1 MRKVIHGVVYF
12 KDSRRVLQIMKSF
25 CSCKRSAYQA
35 IHKHKLSG
43 NDVKKYCKKNYM
55 PLLNQRF
62 ISDATVEA
70 SKTIKEHALFGNKKL
85 WKDFQSG
92 KISKKKWQHI
102 RNSQL
107 YSRGDRTKNGNP
119 NIRVAE
125 NLLLINDPLKRG
137 LWLTGKLWLQE
148 PIASDCY
155 DVRIEALDNKFKIT
169 VSYNDIVVPTITD
182 KKLGVIGV
190 DCNPDGIA
198 VSELNYDGNLIK
210 HLYLKN
216 DKIRFARSGKRLYA
230 IREMAKK
237 VVSYAYDRRK
247 PIVIEQL
254 QFFKKHKGKKFNRM
268 SHNFIWKQLLDSIK
282 ARACRQGIE
291 IIEVP
296 AAYTSIVGKL
306 KFIQMYSI
314 PIHNAAAMV
323 IGRMGLGIVDKV
335 VASISEV
342 EDLVTL
348 EARSKSITLK
358 RKSFLW
364 FKSKFRVC
372 QKPPALTAPNL
383 EPMNNRHK
391 VQVPSQDG
399 KVIESNNRSDSC
411 QQTCSV
417 DFGEE
422 RLLDKFL

>member
-1 MRKVIHGVVYF
+1 MRKVIHGIVYF
-12 KDSRRVLQIMKSF
+12 EDSPRVLQLMKNF

-43 NDVKKYCKKNYM
+43 NAIKKHCKKDYM
-55 PLLNQRF
+55 PLLNQRY
-62 ISDATVEA
+62 IADAAVEA
-70 SKTIKEHALFGNKKL
+70 GKTIKEHALFGNRKL
-85 WKDFQSG
+85 WKEFQSG

-107 YSRGDRTKNGNP
+107 YSRGDKTKNGNP
-119 NIRVAE
+119 NIRVTG

-148 PIASDCY
+148 PITSDCY
-155 DVRIEALDNKFKIT
+155 DVRIEACDNKFKVT
-169 VSYNDIVVPTITD
+169 VSYNDVVVPIITD
-182 KKLGVIGV
+182 KKLGVVGI
-190 DCNPDGIA
+190 DCNPDGVA
-198 VSELNYDGNLIK
+198 VSDLNYDGNLIK
-210 HLYLKN
+210 HFYLKN
-216 DKIRFARSGKRLYA
+216 DKIRFASSYKRQNA
-230 IREMAKK
+230 IREMAKQ
-237 VVSYAYDRRK
+237 VIAYAYDKRK
-247 PIVIEQL
+247 PVVIEQL
-254 QFFKKHKGKKFNRM
+254 QFSKKHKGKKFNHM

-282 ARACRQGIE
+282 SRACRHGVE

-306 KFIQMYSI
+306 KFMKMYSI

-335 VASISEV
+335 VVSISEV

-364 FKSKFRVC
+364 FKSKFRIC

-391 VQVPSQDG
+391 VHVSSQDG
-399 KVIESNNRSDSC
+399 KVIESNNWSDSC
-411 QQTCSV
+411 QETCFSGSGV
-417 DFGEE
+417 E
-422 RLLDKFL
+422 RTP